1 MKPLLLG
8 ALPCYFSSK
17 NSEILHPEKNNGIN
31 NVRRGLHPI
40 LVFVIII
47 YAVKV

>member
-1 MKPLLLG
+1 MKTVALRRSPLL
-8 ALPCYFSSK
+8 FFIK

-40 LVFVIII
+40 LVLVIII
-47 YAVKV
+47 CAVKV